1 MNLIL
6 FIFIILAST
15 FIASSANNM
24 VSVMTALDNYFEKAE
39 VPDYWIVTP
48 SETEAERFKE
58 FADNNHFNFRENQLI
73 QTDPANVTINGKE
86 LKYSNTLCLSSLSGS
101 YKVFKQNDEELTNIN
116 DGELYMTAQLFYS
129 SSHKY
134 QIGDQIKIDINGKTK
149 TFTLAGSVKDVLYGS
164 AMIGMTRFL
173 ISENDYAEFVP
184 ETTPRFYSMNIYT
197 QDDSF
202 SDRLNEEN
210 LDLIFNSD
218 REMIKTMY
226 IMDMVTAA
234 VLMIVSICLILISM
248 VILRF
253 TIHFTINGEFRE
265 IGVMKAI
272 GIPHQKIR
280 WLYIVKYL
288 ALSAVGSILGLFLSI
303 PFGKMMIGNL
313 SKNIILTDGR
323 FFYLNFVCSLA
334 IVLIVIWFCYLCTRK
349 IRGFSPIEA
358 IRNGETGQRYS
369 RKSFIRLNSSHIPTI
384 PFLALND
391 IFSSLKQF
399 AAMILIFILGTLLI
413 ATPVNTIN
421 TLQSDSLVTSF
432 SMAKCDHIINREI
445 LFHLDTSNRQMVE
458 DSLDD
463 IRGKLLKHN
472 IHADV
477 FQEILFRLNVSYK
490 NKHMSSLAFQ
500 GVGDVRTDQYTYLEG
515 TPPQNNDEVAI
526 THIISERLGAGIG
539 DTITIKNGS
548 QEKNYIVTALNQS
561 MNNMGEGIRFYG
573 KEQLDYNQAIGS
585 FAIQIRYTD
594 DPGSNELQKRKD
606 LLKNLYPDTKIYSPG
621 EYINL
626 MIGDIAGQLQE
637 IKYLIL
643 IVILCINMLVTVL
656 MVKSFLAK
664 ERGEIAILKAIG
676 FKNASLVA
684 WQTLRIGIILI
695 LSILIGTLL
704 SSPFSE
710 ITSGQVFQI
719 MGAKTISFDIVP
731 LEVYVIYPLAV
742 FSATVLS
749 ALITALQIR
758 NIPASDT
765 TNIE

>member
-39 VPDYWIVTP
+39 VPDYWIVTS
-48 SETEAERFKE
+48 SETDARRFKE

-73 QTDPANVTINGKE
+73 QTDPADVTINGKE
-86 LKYSNTLCLSSLSGS
+86 FKYPNTLCLSSRSGS
-101 YKVFKQNDEELTNIN
+101 YKVFKQNDEELTNIH

-164 AMIGMTRFL
+164 SMIGMTRFL
-173 ISENDYAEFVP
+173 ISENDYAEFVS

-202 SDRLNEEN
+202 SDRLIEEN

-218 REMIKTMY
+218 RETGKSMY

-248 VILRF
+248 VMLRF

-288 ALSAVGSILGLFLSI
+288 ALSAVGSIAGLFLSI
-303 PFGKMMIGNL
+303 PFSKMMIGNL
-313 SKNIILTDGR
+313 SKNIILSDGR

-334 IVLIVIWFCYLCTRK
+334 IVLIVISFCYLCTRK
-349 IRGFSPIEA
+349 IRGFSPIDA

-369 RKSFIRLNSSHIPTI
+369 RKSFIRLSSSHIPAI

-391 IFSSLKQF
+391 IFSGLKHYVT
-399 AAMILIFILGTLLI
+399 MVVIFTLGTLLI
-413 ATPVNTIN
+413 VVPVNTIN
-421 TLQSDSLVTSF
+421 TLQSDSLITSF
-432 SMAKCDHIINREI
+432 SMAECDHTINREV
-445 LFHLDTSNRQMVE
+445 LFHRDTSDRQLIE
-458 DSLDD
+458 SFLDD
-463 IRGKLLKHN
+463 TRGKLLEHN
-472 IHADV
+472 VHADV
-477 FQEILFRLNVSYK
+477 FQEILFRLNISYK
-490 NKHMSSLAFQ
+490 NKRMSSLAFQ

-515 TPPQNNDEVAI
+515 TPPQSNDEIAI
-526 THIISERLGAGIG
+526 THTVSERLDAGIG
-539 DTITIKNGS
+539 DTVTIKNGT
-548 QEKNYIVTALNQS
+548 QQKNYIVTALYQS
-561 MNNMGEGIRFYG
+561 MNNMGEGIRFYE
-573 KEQLDYNQAIGS
+573 KEQLDYRQTIGS
-585 FAIQIRYTD
+585 FAVQIKYTD
-594 DPGSNELQKRKD
+594 EPDDSELEKRKE
-606 LLKNLYPDTKIYSPG
+606 LLKNLYPDNKIGSPG
-621 EYINL
+621 EYIGE
-626 MIGDIAGQLQE
+626 MTGDIAGQLQE
-637 IKYLIL
+637 TKYLVL
-643 IVILCINMLVTVL
+643 IVILCINILVTVL

-676 FKNASLVA
+676 FKNTSLAV

-710 ITSGQVFQI
+710 ITAGQVFQI

-731 LEVYVIYPLAV
+731 LEVYVIYPLAIL
-742 FSATVLS
+742 SATILS

-765 TNIE
+765 ANIE